1 MGLLNGEDPEFYIK
15 RLFQEGSKENLV
27 TTPMKCQSTPSKT
40 PTKTPVK
47 TPTKGTPNKK
57 LKIEPVERRP
67 WTCWADPATCPVHS
81 SNAPRICWA
90 FFSGEEDVTALISTL
105 NKRGVRENIL
115 QATLEEEKDRVIH
128 SIGKC
133 PMSRLNPNLVIK
145 HVYGLLSL
153 VCFNTVSKLF
163 AVEWL

>member
-1 MGLLNGEDPEFYIK
+1 
-15 RLFQEGSKENLV
+15 
-27 TTPMKCQSTPSKT
+27 MKCQSTPSKT

-115 QATLEEEKDRVIH
+115 QATLEDEKDRVIH

-145 HVYGLLSL
+145 HVLWFTKFGVFLIQYQNYFLLSGFDYYFWSIEL
-153 VCFNTVSKLF
+153 VSKDKS
-163 AVEWL
+163 